1 MKNKM
6 KNKPQKPPKKTTT
19 EMRSVAVVLH
29 LIVGAM
35 NNNRKAVHT
44 DSFYP
49 EIALLSGYKEQNK
62 CTDI

>member
-1 MKNKM
+1 
-6 KNKPQKPPKKTTT
+6 
-19 EMRSVAVVLH
+19 MRSVAVVLH